1 MYRTHLSDSQRSTR
15 NMAATGRQCQA
26 CTRRGRSAGKS
37 AHVVL
42 GPSHVMEVIVEVRE
56 VIMEVRLSMLASVL
70 NIETL
75 CFNADINVHIST
87 RPFSKFL
94 THLLATCL
102 NLSVKI
108 FQHLYTSEEKHIW

>member
-75 CFNADINVHIST
+75 CFNADINVQGVYILQVSPLLRVGKNIHN
-87 RPFSKFL
+87 FL
-94 THLLATCL
+94 PY
-102 NLSVKI
+102 
-108 FQHLYTSEEKHIW
+108 F